1 MLNNNEFFYYDE
13 NNEQDYSTEIF
24 AQNLEYEQPD
34 GIGFEQDSFRGRG
47 GKWGHDCKPSH
58 RPCPPCP
65 KPCPPCPKPCPPQHC
80 CPPCC
85 PCPCQCQCRN
95 NNFSS
100 GDDWWIIILLFF
112 FCCPFGGWF
121 W

>member
-24 AQNLEYEQPD
+24 AQDLGYEQPD
-34 GIGFEQDSFRGRG
+34 GRGFEQDSFRGG
-47 GKWGHDCKPSH
+47 DGKWGHDCKPSH

-65 KPCPPCPKPCPPQHC
+65 RPCPPCPKPCPPCPPQQC

-85 PCPCQCQCRN
+85 PCQCRN

-100 GDDWWIIILLFF
+100 GDDWWIILILLF
-112 FCCPFGGWF
+112 CVCPFGGWF
-121 W
+121 F